1 MCRKVNRKRS
11 LISLLQEGV
20 LKGGKQRE
28 REQERGGGEV
38 ASIALKMKTGLLRRV
53 SVRKTQWLVGN
64 L

>member
-1 MCRKVNRKRS
+1 MEKAS
-11 LISLLQEGV
+11 
-20 LKGGKQRE
+20 

-38 ASIALKMKTGLLRRV
+38 AAIALRMKAGSLRRV